1 MAEPYHTPVLLT
13 EAIDALY
20 INPDGIYVD
29 ATFGG
34 GGHSIEILKKLKGGK
49 LFAFDQDPDAKANVP
64 KDDRVVF
71 IPENFRHIRNFLEF
85 HGVMKVD
92 GILADLG
99 VSSHQFDT
107 PDRGFSIRSNGPLD
121 MRMDVSRGR
130 PAKEM
135 IEKMEDVEI
144 MSVLRQYTDIQG
156 IPKLARAIKAAQEDG
171 ELSTTDDLTR
181 VANGLAPRH
190 KENKYV
196 AQVFQAIRIA
206 TNDEVGALKDFLE
219 GSAQMLA
226 PEGRLVVISYHSVE
240 DRIAKHFFRAGDFS
254 GEVKKDL
261 YGNPL
266 RPLTPVSNKAI
277 SPSQTEV
284 ERNNRARSAK
294 MRVARKNG

>member
-219 GSAQMLA
+219 GNAQMLA